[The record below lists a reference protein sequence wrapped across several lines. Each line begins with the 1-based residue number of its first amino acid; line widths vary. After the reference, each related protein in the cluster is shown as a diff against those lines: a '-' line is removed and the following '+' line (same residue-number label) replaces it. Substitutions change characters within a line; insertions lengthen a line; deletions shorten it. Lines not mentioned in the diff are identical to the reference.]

1 MKDKIKKQ
9 QQLLLDKYLE
19 GMILEELY
27 EKKEKELE
35 NNLIRM
41 ENSEKECVTET
52 KETKADK
59 QPDVSGENNIEERLE
74 KIGQYL
80 QEKRIVSRA
89 YLMRKLERVKEIV
102 VYPDRICVVTYEKKR
117 TDIPLD
123 R

>member
-1 MKDKIKKQ
+1 M
-9 QQLLLDKYLE
+9 
-19 GMILEELY
+19 
-27 EKKEKELE
+27 
-35 NNLIRM
+35 
-41 ENSEKECVTET
+41 
-52 KETKADK
+52 
-59 QPDVSGENNIEERLE
+59 
-74 KIGQYL
+74 